1 MESLDSDSD
10 KEFLIKIFDK
20 DNELLYQ
27 TTLRGGMYSRLSR
40 KYYNGFRYE
49 VYYKSTLVLQET
61 ISLKG
66 KRVYIVFDSSS
77 LGDTISWAPYYEEFR
92 RINECEVFTYHL
104 FIISNCDTMCRGDLE
119 HHVT

>member
-40 KYYNGFRYE
+40 KYYNGIRYE

-77 LGDTISWAPYYEEFR
+77 LGDTISWAPYYEEFS